1 MSDTTTASV
10 PNTEPAA
17 KRVNWFMPHRV
28 AMMVVFAVIVILVAT
43 TMRWDWIPQYS
54 GALLVGIG
62 RTLLLLFSSA
72 IVGFMFAIP
81 LGLAQVTGPRPL
93 GWLAAGFC
101 GIIRGTPL
109 LLQLWLLY
117 YGLGSVLAANPEFRK
132 EYPEIFYYVRQ
143 AWPYGFLALM
153 ISFAAY
159 EGEVMRGAFKGVPR
173 GELEAAKA
181 YGMGRWTMFRRIWLP
196 RAIHRALPTLTGDT
210 VLQLKS
216 TPLVATITVVDA
228 YGVISKVRQAT
239 YLTYEPLLLLALIYM
254 ILTGIMVVA
263 FRYVE
268 NMVPTKR

>member
-1 MSDTTTASV
+1 MSDTTTAASAGIDV
-10 PNTEPAA
+10 AA
-17 KRVNWFMPHRV
+17 KRTNWFMPHRV
-28 AMMVVFAVIVILVAT
+28 ALMVIFAAIVIYAAI

-54 GALLVGIG
+54 DQLLVGIW
-62 RTLLLLFSSA
+62 RTLLLLFSSI
-72 IVGFMFAIP
+72 IVGMIFAIP
-81 LGLAQVTGPRPL
+81 LGLVQATGPRPL
-93 GWLAAGFC
+93 AWLAAGFC

-117 YGLGSVLAANPEFRK
+117 YGLGSILAANPEFRK

-143 AWPYGFLALM
+143 AWPYGFLALT
-153 ISFAAY
+153 ISIAAY

-173 GELEAAKA
+173 GEIEAAKA
-181 YGMGRWTMFRRIWLP
+181 YGMSRWTLFRRIWLP
-196 RAIHRALPTLTGDT
+196 RAFHRALPTLTGDA
-210 VLQLKS
+210 VLQLKC

-228 YGVISKVRQAT
+228 YGVISKVRQST